1 MTRPD
6 DHDYLWDRQGPA
18 DPEVARLEQLLA
30 PLGHGAPLDELRMH
44 RRRRWPV
51 LAIGAVVAAAAA
63 VALVWWRWPADQ
75 VIACTNGFA
84 FTARGGAERGVLCV
98 GSVLDTGAHEAELAI
113 ANIGKAELGAGT
125 RVRLDQTSAERH
137 ELYLERG
144 RLHARVDAPPR
155 LFAVATPSA
164 NVTDL
169 GCEYTLSIDASG
181 AGTITVQSGKVELA
195 TGTAGAVVVAPMRTH
210 ARLLPGR
217 RPGLPVVDGAGPAL
231 AAAVD
236 AFERGAATGIDQ
248 VLAAAAPS
256 DALTVANLAELV
268 PAADKRRVLD
278 RLAQLSPPPQELSVD
293 DVVADRALYEM
304 WFDDVILQHLTKIP

>member
-6 DHDYLWDRQGPA
+6 DDYLWDRKGPA
-18 DPEVARLEQLLA
+18 DPDVARLEQLLA
-30 PLGHGAPLDELRMH
+30 PLAHDAPLDELRLR
-44 RRRRWPV
+44 RRRRWSM
-51 LAIGAVVAAAAA
+51 LAIGSVVAAAAA
-63 VALVWWRWPADQ
+63 VALVWWRWPDQ
-75 VIACTNGFA
+75 PGATCSNGFA
-84 FTARGGAERGVLCV
+84 FTRGGTERGVLCV
-98 GSVLDTGAHEAELAI
+98 GGVLDTGAQRAELAI

-169 GCEYTLSIDASG
+169 GCEYTLAVEPNG

-195 TGTAGAVVVAPMRTH
+195 TGTAGAIVVAPMRTH

-217 RPGLPVVDGAGPAL
+217 RPGLPVVDGAGKAL
-231 AAAVD
+231 EAAVA
-236 AFERGAATGIDQ
+236 AFERGAADGIDR
-248 VLAAAAPS
+248 VMAAATPT
-256 DALTVANLAELV
+256 DALTVANLAEVV
-268 PAADKRRVLD
+268 PPAHKRRVLD
-278 RLAQLSPPPQELSVD
+278 RLAQLSAPPQELSVD
-293 DVVADRALYEM
+293 DVLADHALYEM
-304 WFDDVILQHLTKIP
+304 WFDDVILQHLTNIP

>member
-1 MTRPD
+1 
-6 DHDYLWDRQGPA
+6 
-18 DPEVARLEQLLA
+18 
-30 PLGHGAPLDELRMH
+30 
-44 RRRRWPV
+44 V
-51 LAIGAVVAAAAA
+51 LAIGAAVASAAA
-63 VALVWWRWPADQ
+63 VALVWWRWPESPQ
-75 VIACTNGFA
+75 RCTYGFA
-84 FTARGGAERGVLCV
+84 FTRGGTERGVLCV

-155 LFAVATPSA
+155 LFAVATASA

-169 GCEYTLSIDASG
+169 GCEYTLTIDATG
-181 AGTITVQSGKVELA
+181 AGTITVQTGKVELA
-195 TGTAGAVVVAPMRTH
+195 TGTAGSVVVAPMRTH

-217 RPGLPVVDGAGPAL
+217 RPGLPVVDGAGQAL

-236 AFERGAATGIDQ
+236 AFERGAVDGIDQ
-248 VLAAAAPS
+248 VLATATPA

-268 PAADKRRVLD
+268 PPAEKRRVLD
-278 RLAQLSPPPQELSVD
+278 RLAQLSAPPQELSVD
-293 DVVADRALYEM
+293 DVLADHALYEM
-304 WFDDVILQHLTKIP
+304 WFDDVILQHITNSP

>member
-6 DHDYLWDRQGPA
+6 DDYLWDRQGPA
-18 DPEVARLEQLLA
+18 DPDVARLEQLLA
-30 PLGHGAPLDELRMH
+30 PLAHDAPLDERRRR
-44 RRRRWPV
+44 RRRRWPIA
-51 LAIGAVVAAAAA
+51 AIGAAVAAAAA
-63 VALVWWRWPADQ
+63 VAIVWWRWPDPQ
-75 VIACTNGFA
+75 PVIACTNGFA
-84 FTARGGAERGVLCV
+84 FTRGGTERGVLCV

-169 GCEYTLSIDASG
+169 GCEYTLAVDASG

-217 RPGLPVVDGAGPAL
+217 RPGLPVVDGAGQAL
-231 AAAVD
+231 EAAVA
-236 AFERGAATGIDQ
+236 AFERGAADGIDR
-248 VLAAAAPS
+248 VMAAATPT

-268 PAADKRRVLD
+268 PPAQKRRVLD
-278 RLAQLSPPPQELSVD
+278 RLAQLSAPPQELSVD
-293 DVVADRALYEM
+293 DVLADHALYEM
-304 WFDDVILQHLTKIP
+304 WFDDVILQHLTNIP